1 MGISYEGCEQMSA
14 TEPYKKHCDETILER
29 HSMHQGLPRLNP
41 VTIKNSRDEPA
52 ILFNLPRKPAYPS
65 GTTIS
70 DPLVYN
76 SNESEPDPLEQ
87 PG

>member
-1 MGISYEGCEQMSA
+1 MRDVNKCQPLNH
-14 TEPYKKHCDETILER
+14 TEEHCDETILER
-29 HSMHQGLPRLNP
+29 NSMHQELPRLNP
-41 VTIKNSRDEPA
+41 VTIKNNGDEPA

-87 PG
+87 PR

>member
-1 MGISYEGCEQMSA
+1 MKPNGKDNPLFAI
-14 TEPYKKHCDETILER
+14 TK
-29 HSMHQGLPRLNP
+29 LPRLNP
-41 VTIKNSRDEPA
+41 VTIKNNGDEPA